1 MFWLIQVLLTFQAM
15 MKYFH
20 QNNNGELQFPEV
32 NQMSS
37 YFRTEHD
44 YHQYGA
50 GHERL
55 PARTRYLPEPQR
67 YQEPSSSFPSL
78 EYFGPKDYV
87 PESPYLLQG
96 GQDSPGVFSYE
107 NKFQG
112 GLPAVKKNFFEKLE
126 PKPRS
131 LFKRDVDEPLETVKS
146 RFALQ
151 DLIQRFRG
159 ERTDRGLKKNREVGG
174 KITRLQDRCQKCR
187 DKSFS
192 RKKERFCK
200 NVCTTKNIQKDNCKL
215 CKSSRY
221 RAINPKDCSKCIEV
235 TYTTT
240 TTTTTTTTE
249 APARSIIEIKRKCR
263 EEKSNSNQCVKIL
276 DKCNSR
282 SFRATHPGIFLLFS
296 FSNN

>member
-1 MFWLIQVLLTFQAM
+1 

-20 QNNNGELQFPEV
+20 QTNNREHQFPEA

-50 GHERL
+50 APEKSSSSSN
-55 PARTRYLPEPQR
+55 YLRESQNL
-67 YQEPSSSFPSL
+67 QEPTSSFPSL

-96 GQDSPGVFSYE
+96 GQSSLGVFSYE

-131 LFKRDVDEPLETVKS
+131 LFKRDVNEIFETIKS

-151 DLIQRFRG
+151 DRS
-159 ERTDRGLKKNREVGG
+159 ERTDRGLKKSREGG
-174 KITRLQDRCQKCR
+174 ERIARLQDRCQKC
-187 DKSFS
+187 KTKENFS

-200 NVCTTKNIQKDNCKL
+200 NVCTIKNIQKDNCKL
-215 CKSSRY
+215 CKSSRF
-221 RAINPKDCSKCIEV
+221 RANNPKACSNCFEKPSS
-235 TYTTT
+235 TTT
-240 TTTTTTTTE
+240 TTTTTTTKT
-249 APARSIIEIKRKCR
+249 PARSIIEIKRKCR

-282 SFRATHPGIFLLFS
+282 SFRATHTGNSPFF
-296 FSNN
+296 

>member
-1 MFWLIQVLLTFQAM
+1 

-20 QNNNGELQFPEV
+20 QTNNRELQFPEA

-50 GHERL
+50 APEKSSSSSI
-55 PARTRYLPEPQR
+55 YLRESQSL
-67 YQEPSSSFPSL
+67 QEPSSSFPSL

-96 GQDSPGVFSYE
+96 GQNSPGVFSYE

-131 LFKRDVDEPLETVKS
+131 FFKRDVKENFETIKS

-151 DLIQRFRG
+151 GRIQTLRG
-159 ERTDRGLKKNREVGG
+159 ERTDRGLKKSREGG
-174 KITRLQDRCQKCR
+174 EKIARLQDRCQKCK
-187 DKSFS
+187 DISFS

-200 NVCTTKNIQKDNCKL
+200 NVCTIKNIQKDNCKL

-221 RAINPKDCSKCIEV
+221 RTNNPKACSNCLV
-235 TYTTT
+235 VPSSTTT
-240 TTTTTTTTE
+240 TTTTTTKT
-249 APARSIIEIKRKCR
+249 PARSIIEIKRKCR

-282 SFRATHPGIFLLFS
+282 SFRATHTGNCPFFLELF
-296 FSNN
+296 